1 MRRVKCHYEDEAVST
16 ARTLVIVAILLGGGD
31 AGEGLGPG
39 LTPEESQDPM
49 GQSNGDEMRWGFL
62 HAP

>member
-1 MRRVKCHYEDEAVST
+1 MDMRRVKCHYEDEAVST

-49 GQSNGDEMRWGFL
+49 G
-62 HAP
+62 